1 MKKNLFTLLSFTML
15 GFSAMAQNGLK
26 LHPCATYEAMEE
38 GFKADPSLKA
48 RYEASQAQF
57 ELDYA
62 AEINRV
68 NTAAKVAVPVYTI
81 PVVFHVMGNLN
92 VTDQA
97 FTTLMTYV
105 NNDYAKTGSDV
116 GTINSSFA
124 SLYVDSEIRFAL
136 AQKDPNGNCTN
147 GIIRHDNDNPTWSQ
161 SSPAYLYSGTGTNRW
176 PTNKY

>member
-1 MKKNLFTLLSFTML
+1 MKKNLFTLLGFTML

-68 NTAAKVAVPVYTI
+68 NTAAKVAVPA
-81 PVVFHVMGNLN
+81 PVKFGLSLLPTTVVAPEAT
-92 VTDQA
+92 VTA
-97 FTTLMTYV
+97 
-105 NNDYAKTGSDV
+105 A
-116 GTINSSFA
+116 
-124 SLYVDSEIRFAL
+124 AL
-136 AQKDPNGNCTN
+136 ARLVPPRQNIAHIATDTALPLYLIILNPVSLRIIFFFPNK
-147 GIIRHDNDNPTWSQ
+147 I
-161 SSPAYLYSGTGTNRW
+161 
-176 PTNKY
+176 K